1 MSFRPVARMCS
12 LSYYGS
18 HGRALGPWYVYS
30 NYEPLYSGATNW
42 GARVKSAA
50 IGISIS
56 VVEGRR
62 D

>member
-12 LSYYGS
+12 LSNNGS
-18 HGRALGPWYVYS
+18 NGRSLGPWYVNS
-30 NYEPLYSGATNW
+30 NNEPSNANANNW

>member
-12 LSYYGS
+12 LSNNGS
-18 HGRALGPWYVYS
+18 NGRALGPWYVNS
-30 NYEPLYSGATNW
+30 NNEPSNANANNW
-42 GARVKSAA
+42 GARVKSAD
-50 IGISIS
+50 IGTSTS